1 MGASA
6 ARNCNPSC
14 WLPLGGRQ
22 PVCSNSGRVLCGAD
36 SISTRSISN
45 HSPSEGRRKATTMWK
60 KLITSSEDVIPRRL
74 WAIRDRNPVLTHRI
88 REVQRKYVYRLC
100 IGGWEV

>member
-14 WLPLGGRQ
+14 WFAAGRPPAGLQQLRTCSLWRRLDFNAVDLQ
-22 PVCSNSGRVLCGAD
+22 PFAFRGKAKSHDDVEKIDHFIRGRD
-36 SISTRSISN
+36 T
-45 HSPSEGRRKATTMWK
+45 
-60 KLITSSEDVIPRRL
+60 RRL